1 MLVPVQTTGTKPPF
15 FFIHGANGI
24 MPVAGSFAR
33 VFGPE
38 QPFYVINARGFDG
51 DSPPHDTVEKMI
63 PDYLAEILGVAPS
76 GPLVIGAMCWGT
88 MIALEIGR
96 ELLAQGRA
104 LGPVILMDPPRV
116 PYGKGNVRQAGMEVP
131 QGAETDGP
139 IGPDVERQLYNYTR
153 GALMTHASIPY
164 NELPFDAR
172 DPKQLHIATLAG
184 MACTAALSR
193 FTAKQFLGNTELILN
208 ANVAPAFLNPNM
220 PWQRILPN
228 PRVLHVL
235 PWGHVDMMRGHRFDT
250 ARLIKFILD
259 GAFNQG
265 VVQEQEFERSI
276 A

>member
-1 MLVPVQTTGTKPPF
+1 MLVPVQTAGTKPPF

-24 MPVAGSFAR
+24 MPVPGSFAR
-33 VFGPE
+33 IFGPE

-51 DSPPHDTVEKMI
+51 KSPPHDSVEQMI
-63 PDYLAEILGVAPS
+63 PDYLADILAIAPT
-76 GPLVIGAMCWGT
+76 GPLLIGAMCWGT
-88 MIALEIGR
+88 MIALEVGR
-96 ELLAQGRA
+96 ELLAQGRP

-116 PYGKGNVRQAGMEVP
+116 PYGKGDVP
-131 QGAETDGP
+131 EGTGADGA
-139 IGPDVERQLYNYTR
+139 IGPEVERQLYNYTR
-153 GALMTHASIPY
+153 GALMTHAAIPY

-172 DPKQLHIATLAG
+172 DPKQLHTATVAG

-193 FTAKQFLGNTELILN
+193 FTAKQFLGDTELILN
-208 ANVAPAFLNPNM
+208 TNVAPVFLNPNM

-250 ARLIKFILD
+250 ARLMKFILD

-265 VVQEQEFERSI
+265 VPQEQEFERSI